1 MLKVVKKPAQE
12 DVNIPLYYRTPA
24 PAEPFWPRVSR
35 ATVVLSAA
43 VALHMWIDTAHLQ
56 QPLPSPDRPLTM
68 VMAAAPAAMPVLFS
82 APGRTA
88 VEAVRLTVEEVV
100 AYPVRTFEAMAAGAM
115 SLARSEP
122 AAVATTG
129 VLAASRGPDAAA
141 LSLAFDAAHAED
153 DRPPDVVRAAY
164 RAADPLPEIF
174 PAAAPLPPLERPRTP
189 VQAVFAALPRPPA
202 RGPAATLEVPS
213 VTADTTARERQ
224 IILDIVNAYSRA
236 FERLDA
242 RAAKAVSPSLDDRAL
257 QKAFARLEGQKLRFE
272 DCRLSIE
279 GAAANARCLAHAS
292 YTPKIG
298 SRVIHLTG
306 QQWTF
311 NFSQSESGWQIVKTT
326 IDKTTLH

>member
-1 MLKVVKKPAQE
+1 MVL
-12 DVNIPLYYRTPA
+12 
-24 PAEPFWPRVSR
+24 
-35 ATVVLSAA
+35 LSAA

-56 QPLPSPDRPLTM
+56 QALPNLDRPST
-68 VMAAAPAAMPVLFS
+68 MAAAGALPAAVPVLFS

-100 AYPVRTFEAMAAGAM
+100 AYPVRTFEAIAAGAM
-115 SLARSEP
+115 RLARSES
-122 AAVATTG
+122 AVATTG
-129 VLAASRGPDAAA
+129 VLTASRGPAGGTVLGARRRDCAT
-141 LSLAFDAAHAED
+141 SKTT
-153 DRPPDVVRAAY
+153 VRRMSCGRRI
-164 RAADPLPEIF
+164 RAADPLPDLF
-174 PAAAPLPPLERPRTP
+174 PAAAPLRLSNVHARRSKRSSS
-189 VQAVFAALPRPPA
+189 ALPRPA
-202 RGPAATLEVPS
+202 SRGPAATLEVPS
-213 VTADTTARERQ
+213 DTADTTARERQ

-236 FERLDA
+236 FERLDV
-242 RAAKAVSPSLDDRAL
+242 RAAKAVSPSVDDRRL

-292 YTPKIG
+292 FTPKIG

>member
-1 MLKVVKKPAQE
+1 MVL
-12 DVNIPLYYRTPA
+12 
-24 PAEPFWPRVSR
+24 
-35 ATVVLSAA
+35 LSAA

-56 QPLPSPDRPLTM
+56 QALPSLDRPST
-68 VMAAAPAAMPVLFS
+68 MAAAGALPAAMPVLFS

-100 AYPVRTFEAMAAGAM
+100 AYPVRTFEAIAAGAM
-115 SLARSEP
+115 RLAQSEP
-122 AAVATTG
+122 AVATTG
-129 VLAASRGPDAAA
+129 VLSASPDAAA
-141 LSLAFDAAHAED
+141 LSLALNAANIED
-153 DRPPDVVRAAY
+153 DRPADVLRAGNPVAG
-164 RAADPLPEIF
+164 PLPEMF

-213 VTADTTARERQ
+213 ATADTTARERQ

-242 RAAKAVSPSLDDRAL
+242 RAAKAVSPSIDDRRL

-279 GAAANARCLAHAS
+279 GAAANARCLAHGS
-292 YTPKIG
+292 FTPKIG
-298 SRVIHLTG
+298 SRVIHMTG

-326 IDKTTLH
+326 IGKTTLH

>member
-1 MLKVVKKPAQE
+1 MLTVVKKPAQE
-12 DVNIPLYYRTPA
+12 DLNIPLYHRTTP

-35 ATVVLSAA
+35 AVVLLSAA

-56 QPLPSPDRPLTM
+56 QALPNPDRPVT
-68 VMAAAPAAMPVLFS
+68 MAAAGAPAALPVLFS

-88 VEAVRLTVEEVV
+88 VEAVRVTVEEVV

-115 SLARSEP
+115 RLARSGP
-122 AAVATTG
+122 AVATTG
-129 VLAASRGPDAAA
+129 VLAASRGADAAA
-141 LSLAFDAAHAED
+141 LSLALDAAPVED
-153 DRPPDVVRAAY
+153 DRPTDVLRAGFP
-164 RAADPLPEIF
+164 AADPLPEMF

-189 VQAVFAALPRPPA
+189 VSAVFAALPRPPA
-202 RGPAATLEVPS
+202 PGRAATLEVPS
-213 VTADTTARERQ
+213 VPADTTARERQ

-242 RAAKAVSPSLDDRAL
+242 RAAKAVSPSLDDRKL